1 MCLLRTAVEFG
12 ASIEDK
18 KTIDI
23 TFIRNILEQ
32 SAVVWGS
39 VQNSAH
45 LERCQRNSVRLI
57 DTQYT
62 DYETS
67 LSKLKLS
74 KLSVIS

>member
-1 MCLLRTAVEFG
+1 MCLLPAAVEFG

-18 KTIDI
+18 KTIYI

-39 VQNSAH
+39 VQTSAH

-74 KLSVIS
+74 